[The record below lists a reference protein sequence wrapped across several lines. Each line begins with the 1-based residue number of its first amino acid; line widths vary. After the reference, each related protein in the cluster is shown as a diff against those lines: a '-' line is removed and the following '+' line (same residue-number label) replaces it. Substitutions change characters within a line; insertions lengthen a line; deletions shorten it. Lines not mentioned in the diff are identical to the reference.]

1 MTTTL
6 TRTHPQGKAVWGTM
20 IFTVDLWNLTFTGR
34 TLENA
39 DFIIPA
45 GTYDLKKTWS
55 PRFKKM
61 MPEICNV
68 PDREGIRIHCG
79 TKPEHSQGCILV
91 EPYILENIQ
100 SMLNLFEKYE
110 PDEKVT
116 IAIDDSI

>member
-1 MTTTL
+1 MTIKV
-6 TRTHPQGKAVWGTM
+6 TRTPPQGKAVWGT
-20 IFTVDLWNLTFTGR
+20 ITFTVDLWNQTFTSR

-39 DFIIPA
+39 DFLIPA

-79 TKPEHSQGCILV
+79 TKPEHSLGCILV
-91 EPYILENIQ
+91 EPFILANIQ
-100 SMLNLFEKYE
+100 NMLNLFEKYQ
-110 PDEKVT
+110 PDENVQIT
-116 IAIDDSI
+116 ISAA